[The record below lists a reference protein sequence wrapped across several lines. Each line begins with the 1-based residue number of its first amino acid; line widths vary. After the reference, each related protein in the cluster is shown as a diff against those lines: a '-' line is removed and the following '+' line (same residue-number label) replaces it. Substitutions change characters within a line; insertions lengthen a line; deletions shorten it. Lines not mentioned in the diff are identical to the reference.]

1 MARWKPPVLVAIAI
15 ATVAAELAVGRAM
28 ADRQNTTG
36 YTVVVFAIV
45 FVAFV
50 VVVHVTSIGVV
61 HQPTKRT
68 ALVVVGAVM
77 VSLSVAGGIVGQT
90 AFARAVVYPVCERLE
105 TDTTRLDG
113 VSRTSSSTQPGVRFF
128 NRYLQC
134 NYRTD
139 DAAVPE
145 GIPTSVDL
153 RDGRLAGGSAGWMR
167 LGYGLSTLAGFLLW
181 LVVSLPFW
189 KWWFR
194 TLIAASKR
202 DPLVLDATNQ
212 RRAAASAPPEP
223 PGPLAP
229 PAPPAPTD
237 T

>member
-1 MARWKPPVLVAIAI
+1 M
-15 ATVAAELAVGRAM
+15 E
-28 ADRQNTTG
+28 DRQNTTG

-50 VVVHVTSIGVV
+50 VVVHITSIGVV

-68 ALVVVGAVM
+68 ALIVIGAIM
-77 VSLSVAGGIVGQT
+77 VSMSVAGGIAGKT
-90 AFARAVVYPVCERLE
+90 AFARLVVYPVCERLE
-105 TDTTRLDG
+105 TATTRLEG
-113 VSRTSSSTQPGVRFF
+113 VSRTSSTTQPGVRFF

-134 NYRTD
+134 NYRTEND
-139 DAAVPE
+139 AVPE

-153 RDGRLAGGSAGWMR
+153 RDERLAGGGAGWMR

-181 LVVSLPFW
+181 FVVSLVFW

-202 DPLVLDATNQ
+202 DPMVL
-212 RRAAASAPPEP
+212 AAMQAGA
-223 PGPLAP
+223 PGPNR
-229 PAPPAPTD
+229 T
-237 T
+237 